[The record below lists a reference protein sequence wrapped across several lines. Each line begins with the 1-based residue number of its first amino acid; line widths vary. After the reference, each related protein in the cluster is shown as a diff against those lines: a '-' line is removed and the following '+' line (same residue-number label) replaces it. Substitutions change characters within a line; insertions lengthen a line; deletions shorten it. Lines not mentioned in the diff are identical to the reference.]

1 MIRTRAEERNNVPM
15 DLGNSMDKFIQ
26 HTHSQKDCFQNVKK
40 QLRNTEDTLR
50 PFKYIF
56 SSG

>member
-1 MIRTRAEERNNVPM
+1 MIRTRDEERNNVPM

-40 QLRNTEDTLR
+40 QLRNMEDTLR
-50 PFKYIF
+50 LFK
-56 SSG
+56 